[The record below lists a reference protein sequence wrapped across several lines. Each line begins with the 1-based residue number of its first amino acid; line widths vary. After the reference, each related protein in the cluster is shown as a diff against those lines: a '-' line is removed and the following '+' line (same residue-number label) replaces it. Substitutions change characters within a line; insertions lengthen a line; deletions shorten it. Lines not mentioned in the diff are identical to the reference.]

1 MVNLPHLQKHHL
13 FVCHFGGQ
21 GMDLKFGGIDLRF
34 GKPPAGL
41 TNPAGTWTC
50 QSLTIIERGGD
61 RMDFELTKEQKQ
73 IQKSV
78 REFVKGEFKK
88 DLILELEENHQYPT
102 DIWKKAAELGFIGI
116 HFPEAYSGMGL
127 GVMENILVA
136 EELCRGDSSVGA
148 CLILADFASEIILHF
163 GSDEQKKAWLPK
175 VAEGEVLSC
184 GAFTEPD
191 HGSDITRMETT
202 AVKDGDE
209 WIINGTKIFITNGGP
224 LAGFYSVLCQTD
236 PEAQPTHRGM
246 SLILVEADRAG
257 VSTASVGVKM
267 GIRMMDTAE
276 VNFKDARVPLSNLIG
291 KENKGFYQVLEFFDE
306 SRILIAAQGLGTA
319 QGAFDRAL
327 AYVKSRE
334 QFGKKIAQFQI
345 TQHKLADMATKI
357 EMAQLLVYKA
367 AWNFDQGRIDPKL
380 TSMAKMV
387 AGRTAVEVADEAIQ
401 LLGGYGYML
410 EYEVERFYRDAKICE
425 LYEGTK
431 EIQKNT
437 IASSLIG
444 KLK

>member
-1 MVNLPHLQKHHL
+1 M
-13 FVCHFGGQ
+13 
-21 GMDLKFGGIDLRF
+21 
-34 GKPPAGL
+34 
-41 TNPAGTWTC
+41 
-50 QSLTIIERGGD
+50 E
-61 RMDFELTKEQKQ
+61 FELTKEQKQ

-88 DLILELEENHQYPT
+88 DVILELEEKHEYPEK
-102 DIWKKAAELGFIGI
+102 IWKKAAELGFIGI
-116 HFPEAYSGMGL
+116 HFPEVYSGMGL

-148 CLILADFASEIILHF
+148 CLVLADFASEIILHF
-163 GSDEQKKAWLPK
+163 GNEEQKSAWLPK
-175 VAEGEVLSC
+175 VAEGQMLSC
-184 GAFTEPD
+184 GAFTEPN
-191 HGSDITRMETT
+191 HGSDITRMDTT
-202 AVKDGDE
+202 AVIDGDE
-209 WIINGTKIFITNGGP
+209 WVINGTKIFITNGGP

-236 PEAQPTHRGM
+236 QDAELGHRGM
-246 SLILVEADRAG
+246 SLLLVEADRPG
-257 VSTASVGVKM
+257 VSTASVGTKM
-267 GIRMMDTAE
+267 GIRIMDTAE
-276 VNFKDARVPLSNLIG
+276 VNFKDVRVPKSNLIG
-291 KENKGFYQVLEFFDE
+291 KENRGFYQVLEFFDE

-357 EMAQLLVYKA
+357 EMARLLVYKA
-367 AWNFDQGRIDPKL
+367 AWNFDEGRIDPKL

-387 AGRTAVEVADEAIQ
+387 AGRTAVEVCDEAIQ

-410 EYEVERFYRDAKICE
+410 EYEVEKFYRDAKICE

-437 IASSLIG
+437 IASAIVG

>member
-1 MVNLPHLQKHHL
+1 M
-13 FVCHFGGQ
+13 
-21 GMDLKFGGIDLRF
+21 
-34 GKPPAGL
+34 
-41 TNPAGTWTC
+41 
-50 QSLTIIERGGD
+50 E
-61 RMDFELTKEQKQ
+61 FELSKEQIQ

-78 REFVKGEFKK
+78 RDFVKGEFKK
-88 DLILELEENHQYPT
+88 DVIQELDEKHEYPEK
-102 DIWKKAAELGFIGI
+102 IWKKAADLGFIGI
-116 HFPEAYSGMGL
+116 HFPEEYSGQGL

-148 CLILADFASEIILHF
+148 CLILADFASEIVLHF

-191 HGSDITRMETT
+191 HGSDITSMNTT
-202 AVKDGDE
+202 AVKEGDE
-209 WIINGTKIFITNGGP
+209 WLINGSKIFITNAGP

-236 PEAQPTHRGM
+236 PEAKPSYRGL
-246 SLILVEADRAG
+246 SLILVEADRKG
-257 VSTASVGVKM
+257 VSASDVGLKM
-267 GIRMMDTAE
+267 GIRLMHTGE
-276 VNFKDARVPLSNLIG
+276 VTFKDVRVPASNLIG
-291 KENKGFYQVLEFFDE
+291 KEGKGFYQVLEFFDE

-327 AYVKSRE
+327 TYVKSRE
-334 QFGKKIAQFQI
+334 QFGKKIAEFQA

-357 EMAQLLVYKA
+357 EMARLLVYKA

-401 LLGGYGYML
+401 LLGGYGYMQ

-437 IASSLIG
+437 IASAVLG